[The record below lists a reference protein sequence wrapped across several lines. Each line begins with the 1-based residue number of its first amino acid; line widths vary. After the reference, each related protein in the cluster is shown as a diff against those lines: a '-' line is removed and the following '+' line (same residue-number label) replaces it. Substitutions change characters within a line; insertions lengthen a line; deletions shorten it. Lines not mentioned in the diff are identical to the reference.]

1 MAIQFWRI
9 RDRYYGLMGNRCDD
23 CGPEFSRPVYRCRDG
38 GPRHLA
44 DKDMPR
50 TGKIL
55 THTQLHEPLPGF
67 ESEVPLN
74 LAVIELQNGARVLAQ
89 IVDTPKEKIETGAKV
104 KAVIRRGPAGGDSGA
119 SPYWLQIF
127 GGLGI

>member
-9 RDRYYGLMGNRCDD
+9 RDRYYRLMGNRCDD
-23 CGPEFSRPVYRCRDG
+23 CGAEFFPPVYKCRECG
-38 GPRHLA
+38 SRHLT
-44 DKDMPR
+44 DKHMPR

-74 LAVIELQNGARVLAQ
+74 LAVIELQNGVRVLAQ
-89 IVDTPKEKIETGAKV
+89 IVDTPLEKIETGAKA
-104 KAVIRRGPAGGDSGA
+104 KAVIRRVQVDGDSG
-119 SPYWLQIF
+119 QILYGYKF
-127 GGLGI
+127 VVG

>member
-1 MAIQFWRI
+1 MSIQFWRI
-9 RDRYYGLMGNRCDD
+9 RDRYYRLMGNRCDD
-23 CGPEFSRPVYRCRDG
+23 CGAELFPPVYRCRDCG
-38 GPRHLA
+38 SLHLA

-74 LAVIELQNGARVLAQ
+74 LAVLELHNGARVLAQ
-89 IVDTPKEKIETGAKV
+89 IVDTPHEKIETGAKA
-104 KAVIRRGPAGGDSGA
+104 KAGIRRGPAERA
-119 SPYWLQIF
+119 SREAPF
-127 GGLGI
+127 GS